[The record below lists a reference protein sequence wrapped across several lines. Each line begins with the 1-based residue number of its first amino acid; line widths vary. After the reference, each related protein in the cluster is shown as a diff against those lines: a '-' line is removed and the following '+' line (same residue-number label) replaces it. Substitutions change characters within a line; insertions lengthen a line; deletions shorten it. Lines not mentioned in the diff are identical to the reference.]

1 MAKAPNIKR
10 LLTEDFPDQAEWIE
24 KLLLPINQLSVTIS
38 TAFNRGLT
46 LRDNLQVGQLEL
58 FVDLSQPS
66 ALPLQVKHGLSSIWG
81 LQMVYAYCTSGDQ
94 SLIKGTSVVWEDKGD
109 GSLLITA
116 LPDLTTGQK
125 YNLRLLALPR

>member
-10 LLTEDFPDQAEWIE
+10 LLTEDFADQAEWIE

-58 FVDLSQPS
+58 SVDLSEPA
-66 ALPLQVKHGLSSIWG
+66 ALPMQVRHGLPSIWG
-81 LQMVYAYCTSGDQ
+81 FQMVYAYCTSGDQ
-94 SLIKGTSVVWEDKGD
+94 SLVRGTSVVWEDKGD
-109 GSLLITA
+109 GNLLITA

-125 YNLRLLALPR
+125 YNLRFLALPR